1 MKRAWLILVL
11 VFASRD
17 ALAVSARV
25 KELADVQGAR
35 ANQLVGYGLV
45 VGLAGTGDD
54 QQARFSVQSVAS
66 MLKQLGVRID
76 PSQLILRNVAAV
88 VVTAELPAFIAPG
101 QRLDVTVSSIGTA
114 KSLQGGTL
122 LMAPLKGADGKVYA
136 VAQGSVSVGGFSAG
150 GRSGS
155 SVQKNFTTVGRVPG
169 GALVE
174 REVPFELNRSELRI
188 SLKAPDFTTA
198 VRVADAIRGK
208 LDELAPA
215 EGAAESDAS
224 SSPSAAGQ
232 GAEAEDGAGAD
243 AEESGTPSV
252 ASAAES
258 NAAPPPRVE
267 PLDAGTVLVR
277 VPPSFT
283 ADVPRLI
290 AELEALEVESDRET
304 RVVINERTGTVVLG
318 ERVKIAPVAIA
329 HGGLTV
335 AVSESF
341 AVSQPGPFARRG
353 QTAVVPETSISAT
366 EQGGQLRQLE
376 EGASLSDVVQ
386 ALNALGVSPRDLVA
400 ILQALRSS
408 GALQAELVIQ

>member
-1 MKRAWLILVL
+1 MKRTFLILMIL
-11 VFASRD
+11 LASRD
-17 ALAVSARV
+17 ALAVSARI
-25 KELADVQGAR
+25 KELANVQGAR

-76 PSQLILRNVAAV
+76 TSQLILRNVAAV
-88 VVTAELPAFIAPG
+88 VVTAELPAFIGPG

-136 VAQGSVSVGGFSAG
+136 VAQGGVSVGGFSAG
-150 GRSGS
+150 GRTGS
-155 SVQKNFTTVGRVPG
+155 NVQKNFTTVGRVPG

-198 VRVADAIRGK
+198 VRVADAIRGR
-208 LDELAPA
+208 LDEIAPA
-215 EGAAESDAS
+215 PMKEPTDSPEASADSAGPADEESETAKPADDES
-224 SSPSAAGQ
+224 E
-232 GAEAEDGAGAD
+232 AEAL
-243 AEESGTPSV
+243 
-252 ASAAES
+252 
-258 NAAPPPRVE
+258 PRVE

-277 VPPSFT
+277 VPQAFVES
-283 ADVPRLI
+283 VPRLV

-341 AVSQPGPFARRG
+341 SVSQPGPFSRRG
-353 QTAVVPETSISAT
+353 DTAVVPETRVTAQ
-366 EQGGQLRQLE
+366 EQGGQLRELE

-400 ILQALRSS
+400 ILQGLRSS